1 MLCAVC
7 VCVLAACVNV
17 RCEKAQNSEII
28 IFLFVAGKSLCTSH
42 VVYKV

>member
-1 MLCAVC
+1 VC
-7 VCVLAACVNV
+7 WLSV
-17 RCEKAQNSEII
+17 RCYVRCDEAQNSETI